1 MIYKQCIL
9 TINGNNA
16 KLDEDIYLFRLDKN
30 IELYFTIVNNKYKF
44 NKSDLNNIINLTN
57 ASYFQMR
64 LYKNAEVKYTFAIQ
78 PTDNEKA
85 ILTITDDLIDEPI
98 EVGDYDFQIS
108 LLDADKSSMISL
120 PIVSKQI
127 HVCEPLVTDA
137 SETGTAVL
145 GLSTLESGEI
155 VDAFDEEG
163 NYIRKVHV
171 NGELISAE
179 LFNKWEEALETNSSN
194 IKTLDSQ
201 FKENQIN
208 LIEDDTSM
216 EGISDSVH
224 DNLTTTNKKII
235 PAINEINS
243 FLEDNIISIK
253 VYNNDLKSA
262 ILNSNK
268 KQIIDL
274 RNKKITYSNSED
286 ILIDSRILANGI
298 IEVTGGAKIILKN
311 ENSILHNLKIIN
323 KCESNGLN
331 NGIIELLNTTDA
343 IISNVEMELS
353 TKYSGIFCKT
363 RAKNTRINNLKI
375 NGNLRYGI
383 LFNDSCTEQGATFRI
398 VDGVDY
404 SDATIGSGLYI
415 NNYIYKNT
423 VSADDNTYD
432 GDGIE
437 LNCPDYGFSDVRIN
451 NADID
456 NARHIGGASGMA
468 LGFANCKNMSFY
480 NINSRNCGF
489 DGIHFENKCE
499 NVYVYNLYINECSRG
514 INIGSCKNINI
525 INAVVDNC
533 TIWLAMSNLHS
544 NNEEI
549 KLQNVVFDSNKVINS
564 SVASQ
569 MKGFEINDMKNSIF
583 RDIFIT
589 NSGATGYG
597 FLNLGLSKYLTE
609 SNTNSNGYID
619 IQGCTFENIR
629 IKAGTHTITNPRKI
643 MILGDNSKGNIFKNI
658 KLEGYNAEDLMDFSS
673 NKKYKFEN
681 YLVDYEFI
689 NISDIVLINILNVNN
704 YVNFVIN
711 TDGSITES
719 AENYT
724 FKISIENGKRY
735 GLFRLDGNNNVIS
748 WTPRISITDENGTV
762 LDKYISTTND
772 ITINNENAKYMYVFN
787 PGWNLN
793 NFATAMVLK
802 NYKGSSPVNYIE
814 CQTNL

>member
-1 MIYKQCIL
+1 MRDFDIDSDLKQEKFQSLKLVQGDRGNKIKINVYEDGQPVNL
-9 TINGNNA
+9 TGCSITA
-16 KLDEDIYLFRLDKN
+16 
-30 IELYFTIVNNKYKF
+30 KYKR
-44 NKSDLNNIINLTN
+44 SD
-57 ASYFQMR
+57 
-64 LYKNAEVKYTFAIQ
+64 
-78 PTDNEKA
+78 
-85 ILTITDDLIDEPI
+85 
-98 EVGDYDFQIS
+98 
-108 LLDADKSSMISL
+108 
-120 PIVSKQI
+120 
-127 HVCEPLVTDA
+127 
-137 SETGTAVL
+137 
-145 GLSTLESGEI
+145 GEI
-155 VDAFDEEG
+155 VDGTVENISDNSFYAVMNSDITKVSGTLKMIFSIEKDDVKVSAFLLLADIREG
-163 NYIRKVHV
+163 I
-171 NGELISAE
+171 GENTGSSGGSTGGGSTSEVTIDLSE
-179 LFNKWEEALETNSSN
+179 YYKKSETYSKAQ
-194 IKTLDSQ
+194 IDSQ
-201 FKENQIN
+201 FKKNQIN
-208 LIEDDTSM
+208 IIEDDTSM

-549 KLQNVVFDSNKVINS
+549 KLQNVVFDSNKIGRAHV
-564 SVASQ
+564 
-569 MKGFEINDMKNSIF
+569 
-583 RDIFIT
+583 
-589 NSGATGYG
+589 
-597 FLNLGLSKYLTE
+597 
-609 SNTNSNGYID
+609 
-619 IQGCTFENIR
+619 
-629 IKAGTHTITNPRKI
+629 
-643 MILGDNSKGNIFKNI
+643 
-658 KLEGYNAEDLMDFSS
+658 
-673 NKKYKFEN
+673 
-681 YLVDYEFI
+681 
-689 NISDIVLINILNVNN
+689 
-704 YVNFVIN
+704 
-711 TDGSITES
+711 
-719 AENYT
+719 
-724 FKISIENGKRY
+724 
-735 GLFRLDGNNNVIS
+735 
-748 WTPRISITDENGTV
+748 
-762 LDKYISTTND
+762 
-772 ITINNENAKYMYVFN
+772 
-787 PGWNLN
+787 
-793 NFATAMVLK
+793 
-802 NYKGSSPVNYIE
+802 
-814 CQTNL
+814 